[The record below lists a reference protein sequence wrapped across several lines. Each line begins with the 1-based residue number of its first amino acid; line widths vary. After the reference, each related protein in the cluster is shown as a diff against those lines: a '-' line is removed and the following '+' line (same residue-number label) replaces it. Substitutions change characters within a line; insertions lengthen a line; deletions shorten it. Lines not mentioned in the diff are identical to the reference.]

1 MGDGE
6 LETND
11 INYAYRYLTM
21 PENIMDIHDTNNWL
35 KRKSGGGYRIYYD
48 PTLHVMSK
56 FDR

>member
-35 KRKSGGGYRIYYD
+35 KRKSNAAYAKCHD
-48 PTLHVMSK
+48 PILTNNN
-56 FDR
+56 